1 MDKPA
6 IDLPRMTEDPHRSA
20 LSAGTLIGP
29 YRVDGKLGEGGM
41 GEVYRAN
48 DTRLKR
54 DVAVKVL
61 PSYFARDTDRRARFR
76 REAELLATLNHPHI
90 AAVYGLE
97 EVGDLTALVLELV
110 EGPTLADRLT
120 EGAVAIEEALP
131 IARQIAEALE
141 AAHEKGIIHR
151 DLKPANIKVRPD
163 GAVKVLDFGLAKSL
177 EPTIALP
184 EPSTV
189 LSPAPTLSGVILGTP
204 AYMSPEQ
211 ARGKTADKRTDIW
224 AFGCVL
230 YEMLAGKKPFPVATL
245 TDVVSAIITNE
256 PDWQSLPQRTPGRIR
271 SLVVRCLKKD
281 PAQRLRDI
289 ADGRFQIEEVLNEP
303 GAQTTVATPVRTYRG
318 WAGWVAA
325 VLLLGTTVFL
335 ATRSS
340 PTASAPGPISF
351 SVYPPE
357 NAEFSA
363 RTNSTF
369 DVPSFAVSPDG
380 RALVFSGM
388 TPGAKPMLWLR
399 SLDRVDARQLGGT
412 EDAQD
417 PFWSPDGR
425 SIGFFASGMLR
436 QIPAEGGAVKVI
448 NQIRGDFR
456 GATWGTRDTILVA
469 SGAEGI
475 VSMNAMGGPT
485 TPVTVV
491 DTSRHENTHRN
502 PSFLPDGLHFLF
514 SVIGSGEEN
523 GVYVGSV
530 DGKTKKLL
538 LHVLTS
544 AVYAEPG
551 YVLFVDGDRL
561 LGQAFDTDR
570 LELTGQPFFIAEHV
584 GRSSSFVSGVSA
596 SLTGTIA
603 HARPITQN
611 GRLLWIDRDGNPRD
625 PVGTPD
631 GDYTDFTLSF
641 DENRLAASRV
651 DPKTNAVEIWI
662 RDLARGSNSLVSSG
676 GGVTAAAV
684 WSPDGTRLVFRSNR
698 TGVVDL
704 YERSGAGGGADRPLR
719 TFSGTPVGPRATDWS
734 RDGRQLLVTTSND
747 LWLYP
752 VGNEPRPEQYIA
764 SPALE
769 MHGNFSPDG
778 HLVAY
783 TSNESGKFEVYV
795 ETLPR
800 SEKKWSVSTGG
811 GYEPRWRADG
821 REIYY
826 LSEDRH
832 LMAVPVAAG
841 PSFGIPKPM
850 FQAHVPPGVTSL
862 PTHYVPSRD
871 GQKFLVNV
879 ANDAVASPITVVVNW
894 TRLAN
899 K

>member
-1 MDKPA
+1 LTGDQ
-6 IDLPRMTEDPHRSA
+6 HRSVI
-20 LSAGTLIGP
+20 SAGTLIGP
-29 YRVDGKLGEGGM
+29 YRIGAKLGEGGM
-41 GEVYRAN
+41 GEVYRAH

-61 PSYFARDTDRRARFR
+61 PATFALDIDRRGRFR

-97 EVGDLTALVLELV
+97 EIGDQTALVMELV

-120 EGAVAIEEALP
+120 EIAVPVDESLL
-131 IARQIAEALE
+131 IARQIADALE

-163 GAVKVLDFGLAKSL
+163 GTVKVLDFGLAKSL
-177 EPTIALP
+177 GPAIALS
-184 EPSTV
+184 EPSTI
-189 LSPAPTLSGVILGTP
+189 LSPSPTAAGIILGTP

-211 ARGKTADKRTDIW
+211 ARGKAADRRTDIW

-230 YEMLAGKKPFPVATL
+230 YEMLTRRKPFPGETL
-245 TDVVSAIITNE
+245 TDVVAAIITTE
-256 PDWQSLPQRTPGRIR
+256 PDWKAMPPHTPERIR
-271 SLVVRCLKKD
+271 SLVMRCLKKD

-289 ADGRFQIEEVLNEP
+289 ADARFQIEEVVNDP
-303 GAQTTVATPVRTYRG
+303 GALAAVAKPSQTHRG

-325 VLLLGTTVFL
+325 ALFLGTTLFL
-335 ATRSS
+335 VTRSS
-340 PTASAPGPISF
+340 TTSSSHDAISF
-351 SVYPPE
+351 PVYPPPK
-357 NAEFSA
+357 AEFSA

-369 DVPSFAVSPDG
+369 DVPSFALSPDG
-380 RALVFSGM
+380 RALVFRAAM
-388 TPGAKPMLWLR
+388 PGARPMLWLR
-399 SLDRVDARQLGGT
+399 AMDRIDERQLDGT

-425 SIGFFASGMLR
+425 SIGFFAGGTLR

-469 SGAEGI
+469 SGAQGV
-475 VSMNAMGGPT
+475 VSMNAMGGAI

-502 PSFLPDGLHFLF
+502 PSFLPDGFHFLY
-514 SVIGSGEEN
+514 SVIGSGDQN

-530 DGKTKKLL
+530 DGKTKKLVL
-538 LHVLTS
+538 RVLTS
-544 AVYAEPG
+544 AVYAQPG
-551 YVLFVDGDRL
+551 YLLFVDGDRL
-561 LGQAFDTDR
+561 LGQAFDTNR
-570 LELTGQPFFIAEHV
+570 LELNGEPFFIAEHV
-584 GRSSSFVSGVSA
+584 GRSSSFVSSVSA

-611 GRLLWIDRDGNPRD
+611 GRLEWIDRSGNPLD
-625 PVGTPD
+625 SIGTPE
-631 GDYTDFTLSF
+631 GDYTDFMLSL
-641 DENRLAASRV
+641 DETRLAASRV
-651 DPKTNAVEIWI
+651 DPKANAVEIWI

-698 TGVVDL
+698 TGVIEL
-704 YERSGAGGGADRPLR
+704 YERSGAGGGVDRPLNAY
-719 TFSGTPVGPRATDWS
+719 SGGAAAALRATDWS
-734 RDGRQLLVTTSND
+734 RDGGQLLVTGGGD

-752 VGNEPRPEQYIA
+752 VGKWAKPQKYTD

-783 TSNESGKFEVYV
+783 TSNESGRFEVV
-795 ETLPR
+795 AETVPR

-826 LSEDRH
+826 LSEDRR
-832 LMAVPVAAG
+832 LMAVSVGAG
-841 PSFGIPKPM
+841 PTFDVPKPL
-850 FQAHVPPGVTSL
+850 FQTHVPPGVTFL
-862 PTHYVPSRD
+862 RTHYVASRD
-871 GQKFLVNV
+871 GQRFLFNV
-879 ANDAVASPITVVVNW
+879 ATDAVTSPITVVVNW
-894 TRLAN
+894 SALL
-899 K
+899 KK